1 MPFKKDLRLL
11 LKPYYFINILLSLS
25 YIISKRIS
33 IICNYVFAQ
42 AECELD
48 GVSHLNMKIEILLN
62 YLNRV
67 YFSKYIF
74 LLERNRNTIFSHDS
88 YNDKDTKNWK
98 CNYDKLFIIQLCIY

>member
-67 YFSKYIF
+67 YFIVNIF
-74 LLERNRNTIFSHDS
+74 F
-88 YNDKDTKNWK
+88 
-98 CNYDKLFIIQLCIY
+98 F